1 MEIVTIR
8 LPASNVHLVRGHA
21 GNVLVDGGTLAAVGR
36 LHRELDELGVDPRR
50 LRAVVLTHG
59 HADHAGGARELV
71 GADVPILVGAAD
83 APMVRAGRN
92 PDLPCTNVTARIIR
106 PFVDRPFHG
115 YEPDVLIT
123 DMVDLTPYGVDLHAV
138 PTPSHTEGSVAL
150 VSSRPG
156 GPAFV
161 GDLIRGGH
169 LGGAIAPTRPLPHYY
184 SADVDEDLRVLQT
197 LITSYR
203 PDRLYLGHGGPVAAQ
218 DIARP
223 TRSHQDR

>member
-1 MEIVTIR
+1 MEIATIR
-8 LPASNVHLVRGHA
+8 LPAANVHLVRGQG
-21 GNVLVDGGTLAAVGR
+21 GNVLVDGGTLGAVGR
-36 LHRELDELGVDPRR
+36 LRRALDELGVDPRR

-169 LGGAIAPTRPLPHYY
+169 LGGAIAPTRWMT
-184 SADVDEDLRVLQT
+184 R
-197 LITSYR
+197 R
-203 PDRLYLGHGGPVAAQ
+203 PGP
-218 DIARP
+218 P
-223 TRSHQDR
+223 STRSCRT